1 MADYIQTS
9 SYWGNSYWGTYY
21 WGVISTVSFGFA
33 EYYDLDV
40 ILNRTLDFDAVMN
53 KTLAFTP
60 ILNRTLDFTY
70 EELQDT

>member
-40 ILNRTLDFDAVMN
+40 ILNRTLDF
-53 KTLAFTP
+53 
-60 ILNRTLDFTY
+60 TY
-70 EELQDT
+70 EELQDL